1 MRHYR
6 TIWRTCWAA
15 LALLLLLAGLVLGSA
30 GAILVTGVLAGLLGA
45 VAAAALLQND
55 GGVRVPVSEHG
66 RVAGRFGL
74 RAGAVVGVLGAWAE
88 AAGSLVP
95 PLLVAAA
102 VTSPPVVAAL
112 LGADWRRRP
121 RGSGGAVHDDERCGC
136 GCADP
141 VSAEEVRVLLTL
153 HSDAELVRSWRH
165 SLTRLHQARSAA
177 EWSGL
182 VALRTACLAEL
193 EDRDPIAFRRWLDSR
208 PPPATAPELARPTEG
223 PIAPVVPPPEP

>member
-30 GAILVTGVLAGLLGA
+30 GAILVTGVLAGLLSA

-66 RVAGRFGL
+66 RVAARFGL
-74 RAGAVVGVLGAWAE
+74 RAGAVVGVLGAWAA

-141 VSAEEVRVLLTL
+141 VSAEEMRVLLTL
-153 HSDAELVRSWRH
+153 LSDAELARAWRH
-165 SLTRLHQARSAA
+165 SLERLRRARSAA

-193 EDRDPIAFRRWLDSR
+193 EDRDPPAVRRWLASR
-208 PPPATAPELARPTEG
+208 PTAATAPDLSRPSTG
-223 PIAPVVPPPEP
+223 PVLPVAPPPEA